1 MSNKIV
7 AKYTKKVQGVLNL
20 EDNTIEVEDYG
31 VLNLKDIFQKFNGE
45 LVDITV
51 NFKEWFYH
59 SEYGWIRDSMV
70 QIHTQPTF

>member
-51 NFKEWFYH
+51 NFKE
-59 SEYGWIRDSMV
+59 
-70 QIHTQPTF
+70 